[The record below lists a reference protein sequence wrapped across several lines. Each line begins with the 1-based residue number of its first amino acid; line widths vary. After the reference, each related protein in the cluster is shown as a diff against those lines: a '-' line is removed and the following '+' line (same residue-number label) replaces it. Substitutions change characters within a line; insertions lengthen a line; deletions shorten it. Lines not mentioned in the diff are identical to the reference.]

1 MMLIKI
7 TRESV
12 KFIRSNIY
20 SRALYKYECTCLNK
34 QIHTSQGNITLRLLR
49 SINALNSK
57 LKLKTILINKLQ
69 LFLKALHLEA
79 TLTFLRFAAKHYSIA
94 QLFGVSYQP
103 YTAHS
108 KLCGGKLFR
117 RKSKPLTMSE
127 RQH

>member
-12 KFIRSNIY
+12 KFIRSNVY
-20 SRALYKYECTCLNK
+20 SRELYKYECTYLNK
-34 QIHTSQGNITLRLLR
+34 QIHTSQGNISLRLLR
-49 SINALNSK
+49 SVNALNSK

-69 LFLKALHLEA
+69 LFLKALYLEA

-94 QLFGVSYQP
+94 QLFSVSYQP
-103 YTAHS
+103 YVAHS
-108 KLCGGKLFR
+108 KLCGGKLFK

-127 RQH
+127 KQH

>member
-1 MMLIKI
+1 MMLINI

-20 SRALYKYECTCLNK
+20 SRELYKYECTYLNK
-34 QIHTSQGNITLRLLR
+34 QIHTSQGNISLRLLR
-49 SINALNSK
+49 SVNTLNSK

-69 LFLKALHLEA
+69 LFLKALYLEA
-79 TLTFLRFAAKHYSIA
+79 TLTFLRFAVKHYSIA

-103 YTAHS
+103 YVAHS
-108 KLCGGKLFR
+108 KLCGGKLFK

-127 RQH
+127 KQH